1 MTETDLTPRQA
12 VSAYL
17 GDEAVA
23 AHVLRAAI
31 AQYLVGYEQLVDL
44 ASDLVNDPEQS
55 GTREELASELVMQ
68 QTMLEEFYVLTA
80 AATSLPDLVRSRTP
94 SQRTRA

>member
-17 GDEAVA
+17 GGEAVSP
-23 AHVLRAAI
+23 HVLRAAI
-31 AQYLVGYEQLVDL
+31 AQYVVGYEQLVDL
-44 ASDLVNDPEQS
+44 ATDLVNDPPQPGS
-55 GTREELASELVMQ
+55 REELANELMQQ
-68 QTMLEEFYVLTA
+68 QTMLEEFCVLTA
-80 AATSLPDLVRSRTP
+80 AASALPDLVRSRTP